1 MAQYKNKC
9 KNVSIYKHISFY
21 AYVYVY
27 IYIYIYIYY
36 IYIYIY
42 YIYIRRI
49 NMYVCMHNKCK
60 INSSDLRSKSIFQDH
75 CSRV

>member
-36 IYIYIY
+36 IYIYIL
-42 YIYIRRI
+42 YIYKT
-49 NMYVCMHNKCK
+49 YKHVC
-60 INSSDLRSKSIFQDH
+60 
-75 CSRV
+75 VYA